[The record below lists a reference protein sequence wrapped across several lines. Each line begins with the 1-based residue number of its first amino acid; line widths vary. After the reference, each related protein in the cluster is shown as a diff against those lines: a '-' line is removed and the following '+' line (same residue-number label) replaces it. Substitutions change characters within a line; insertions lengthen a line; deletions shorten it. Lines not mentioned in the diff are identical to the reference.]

1 LWQPATVAGG
11 FFVPVFESQNYRRRN
26 VSAARQLPWMAMA
39 AKAFHTFCA
48 WRLPLL
54 SGYFVPLQMA
64 LAGGAVA
71 PGSAVVG
78 YHCLMALGQQ

>member
-1 LWQPATVAGG
+1 M
-11 FFVPVFESQNYRRRN
+11 S
-26 VSAARQLPWMAMA
+26 

-71 PGSAVVG
+71 PGAAVAG

>member
-1 LWQPATVAGG
+1 
-11 FFVPVFESQNYRRRN
+11 
-26 VSAARQLPWMAMA
+26 VSAARTLPRMVMS

-48 WRLPLL
+48 WRLSLL
-54 SGYFVPLQMA
+54 SGYFVPLQMT

-71 PGSAVVG
+71 PGAAVAG